1 MSTPPD
7 AGEPEQ
13 GGDPDA
19 LNPGVR
25 ILSETALTDRVHRDR
40 PVMVVFYADWCPFS
54 EASMPTIRETAE
66 DVDMEVVAANIS
78 HPKDP
83 RWEEFGIETVPTLAV
98 FENGTE
104 QRRAA
109 ARRGQSLE
117 EEDLL
122 ALEEKMHGE
131 RGDEDSPEADMGTEE
146 GELGGP

>member
-1 MSTPPD
+1 VSTPPNAD
-7 AGEPEQ
+7 EPGEGPEPL
-13 GGDPDA
+13 D
-19 LNPGVR
+19 PGVR

-54 EASMPTIRETAE
+54 EASMPTIRQTAD

-83 RWEEFGIETVPTLAV
+83 RWGEFDIETVPTLAV

-104 QRRAA
+104 LRRAA

-117 EEDLL
+117 EDDMLALAEKASAEHEDTPEEDLDT
-122 ALEEKMHGE
+122 AEGGLE
-131 RGDEDSPEADMGTEE
+131 
-146 GELGGP
+146 GP

>member
-7 AGEPEQ
+7 AGEPGQ
-13 GGDPDA
+13 GSEPDG
-19 LNPGVR
+19 LDPGVR
-25 ILSETALTDRVHRDR
+25 ILSETALSDRVHRDR

-54 EASMPTIRETAE
+54 EASMPAIRDTAE
-66 DVDMEVVAANIS
+66 DVDVDVVAANIS

-83 RWEEFGIETVPTLAV
+83 RWEEFGIDTVPTLAV
-98 FENGTE
+98 YENGTE

-117 EEDLL
+117 EDDLVAL
-122 ALEEKMHGE
+122 AEKMHGE
-131 RGDEDSPEADMGTEE
+131 RGDEDAPDEDLGT